1 MSKERLNDEMTDPE
15 LQELETSLRGLSA
28 AGNVNRDELLFEA
41 GRRSATG
48 RSGSGSGIW
57 KGVSTV
63 LALMLAGQS
72 ILFWSNGDRQFADND
87 SADGHSAISETES
100 PIRNVHSPDVRTTEQ
115 ADFVNQNDRPAQ
127 RSRLLELRRVAL
139 ARGVDA
145 AFASDTDNADHSS
158 TGLPTQR
165 KLLREL
171 LGS

>member
-1 MSKERLNDEMTDPE
+1 MSEESIINELTNPE
-15 LQELETSLRGLSA
+15 LQELETSLRSFSA

-48 RSGSGSGIW
+48 RSGSRSGIW

-63 LALMLAGQS
+63 LALLLVGQS
-72 ILFWSNGDRQFADND
+72 ILFWSNGDRHFAEND
-87 SADGHSAISETES
+87 SAADHSAIPETES
-100 PIRNVHSPDVRTTEQ
+100 PTRNVHSPDARITEHT
-115 ADFVNQNDRPAQ
+115 DFATQHDHPTQ

-145 AFASDTDNADHSS
+145 AFATDTDNPDHSS

-165 KLLREL
+165 ELLREL